1 MMLFTFARI
10 LFFFLNTQ
18 SVHTQYSFYRSELTF
33 AFSALS
39 IWVRTCV
46 LS

>member
-1 MMLFTFARI
+1 MMLFTFAHI
-10 LFFFLNTQ
+10 LLCLNTQ

-39 IWVRTCV
+39 M
-46 LS
+46 